1 MGSKRAGGEEMPT
14 ARKRAKL
21 LEMPIIPERPGAL
34 KISMAGKQAGY
45 AEMPS
50 NAERAV
56 G

>member
-1 MGSKRAGGEEMPT
+1 MGSKRAGGKEMPT

-34 KISMAGKQAGY
+34 KISMGSKRAAVV
-45 AEMPS
+45 EMPTLWQ
-50 NAERAV
+50 RAV